1 MTRSSRTLPI
11 TRWTTR
17 LSGRGSWLKATG
29 RTGLLICACSPPA
42 TWSSRSLTAGAISAS
57 CAPNSRRPGA
67 RDQVYLLDFRGD
79 LDERLDGPNWQARF
93 TTPGTG
99 VTAPVQQPHHRAA
112 ALGYAAVPDQLRPRR
127 PPLASP
133 APRPTLIIGGPG
145 LLTTAHASSARISSA
160 SPSCEKQRPMLQ
172 LDDHCLLRRAVTGT
186 AILRLVCQFPY
197 RCMSAGHRQACPTPL
212 SSATLQG
219 ASDPLYSIQACRQ
232 PPIDIFLVDLPVI
245 DCGGRQLP

>member
-1 MTRSSRTLPI
+1 
-11 TRWTTR
+11 
-17 LSGRGSWLKATG
+17 
-29 RTGLLICACSPPA
+29 
-42 TWSSRSLTAGAISAS
+42 
-57 CAPNSRRPGA
+57 
-67 RDQVYLLDFRGD
+67 
-79 LDERLDGPNWQARF
+79 
-93 TTPGTG
+93 
-99 VTAPVQQPHHRAA
+99 VQQPHHRAA
-112 ALGYAAVPDQLRPRR
+112 ALGYAAVPDHLRPRR

-133 APRPTLIIGGPG
+133 APRPALTIGGPG